1 MSFNQE
7 QETVLKSGNNENIMK
22 VDSLRAQIDNTENDV
37 KIRKAPSMEILL
49 NWIKFGNH
57 LYPKLCTFLA
67 LVESVSL
74 YGSETWTLTSL
85 EKNINVSY
93 TRLLRI
99 AFRDYWQISHLTDF
113 VR

>member
-57 LYPKLCTFLA
+57 LYPDL
-67 LVESVSL
+67 
-74 YGSETWTLTSL
+74 
-85 EKNINVSY
+85 
-93 TRLLRI
+93 
-99 AFRDYWQISHLTDF
+99 
-113 VR
+113 